1 MGLMDNIKNKAAEA
15 MRNEQ
20 QTDTAL
26 DKVTEI
32 ADQRT
37 GGQHADKIRQA
48 RDEADKRLGTE

>member
-15 MRNEQ
+15 MKNEQ
-20 QTDTAL
+20 QTDAAL
-26 DKVTEI
+26 DKLAQI

-48 RDEADKRLGTE
+48 REEADKRLGTE